1 MMLCRAAPSPIPGVY
16 PVSTVADAVKHNGK
30 FTTAAQL
37 CLFPSAQLSWH
48 LGARPK
54 CSKPSPNN
62 DVMGFLEFVVVYVLG
77 GLTFLP
83 LLFCALLLHAHL
95 TFPTKTK
102 TTSVSDSVQDSS
114 DDGTNIKSTAALA
127 DLGERFQRGHEPDV
141 AAGYFAVCREYVPG
155 GVNGKP
161 PERTTPAGTTDV
173 APESLSVYQSMYR
186 SIFDRRQGPTLDL
199 GKGNGKP
206 AKRARNVFFV
216 VLRHGHLMLYDDSE
230 QLDPRHVIF
239 LEHHDVSIYGGDEEI
254 PEGELFIKRN
264 SIRLARKAEIEDSF
278 STSKPFYFFS
288 ENCSD
293 KEDFY
298 FALLHNQEAKSDAAA
313 DGPPRPQQYDVK
325 HIITLV
331 QKLHS
336 SEEQLQTRW
345 INGLIGR
352 LFLALYKTNEVEDFL
367 RSKITKK
374 IARVKK
380 PAFLSRIV
388 LRKIDMGEGAPYITN
403 PRLKDL
409 TIDGDCCAEA
419 DFKYAGNFR
428 LEIAATARID
438 LGARFKAR
446 EVDLVLAVVVKKLEG
461 HALLKF
467 KPPPSNRIWISFET
481 MPYIDMSIE
490 PIVSSRQITY
500 NIILRAIENRIREVI
515 AETIVLPHWDDSP
528 FTDTSNEPFRGGIW
542 ARSSRDEASKHMDIP
557 DEIAEDEAEANT
569 ITLAPAPSPRSK
581 EERTMSLPVLPT
593 SNVSDHSPAK
603 IEKSAHTSR
612 DGANTA
618 VSTGV
623 RKRLPEPPKAMRARS
638 FANAADPLVSMDNA
652 NVEKDGKV
660 ENEKRDMKY
669 PDATST
675 MMAISQRSPPM
686 SPTETPMGSSR
697 EQPTLWETS
706 ISRSGSNSISS
717 ASSKPS
723 SVVERTAA
731 PANLDDTFQVSTA
744 ALTTSSGSSSHYSP
758 ANLGHKNNGSASSI
772 GADSRASASFTEKK
786 YSTAS
791 LGAAT
796 AAAKKW
802 GWNVITR
809 NADANNHH
817 DGSQRN
823 NRAGTPEHPIGRGQ
837 PLPPLGQPL
846 PFPERKSQFSL
857 PKRKPIPLQHSLPKD
872 QHRSKIEDSPAL
884 PQRKQDKTA
893 EPNGKMPP
901 ALPRRRRKGAEDG
914 GADDADDILV
924 VEAPVGSEPSSPLAD
939 DRKSFVES
947 SETYLKSKNP
957 SSSPKHGDENV
968 EEAHG
973 NQLNLIEKTLTAMST

>member
-1 MMLCRAAPSPIPGVY
+1 
-16 PVSTVADAVKHNGK
+16 
-30 FTTAAQL
+30 
-37 CLFPSAQLSWH
+37 
-48 LGARPK
+48 
-54 CSKPSPNN
+54 
-62 DVMGFLEFVVVYVLG
+62 MGLLAFVVVYVLG

-83 LLFCALLLHAHL
+83 LLFCAVLLHAHL
-95 TFPTKTK
+95 TFPTKTE
-102 TTSVSDSVQDSS
+102 TISTSDSIQDSS
-114 DDGTNIKSTAALA
+114 DDGKNIRSTAALA

-155 GVNGKP
+155 GLNGKP

-186 SIFDRRQGPTLDL
+186 SIFDRRQGPTLDPA
-199 GKGNGKP
+199 KGNGKP

-239 LEHHDVSIYGGDEEI
+239 LEHHDVSIYGGEEEI

-264 SIRLARKAEIEDSF
+264 SVRLARKAEIEDSF

-298 FALLHNQEAKSDAAA
+298 FALLHNQEAKSDAA

-352 LFLALYKTNEVEDFL
+352 LFLALYKTNEAEDFL

-388 LRKIDMGEGAPYITN
+388 LRKIDLGEGAPYITN

-419 DFKYAGNFR
+419 DFKYGGNFR

-461 HALLKF
+461 HALIKF

-481 MPYIDMSIE
+481 MPHVDMSIE

-528 FTDTSNEPFRGGIW
+528 FTDTSNELFRGGIW
-542 ARSSRDEASKHMDIP
+542 ARSGRDEASKHMDIP

-569 ITLAPAPSPRSK
+569 IDLAPAPPSPRSK
-581 EERTMSLPVLPT
+581 EERTMSLPVLA
-593 SNVSDHSPAK
+593 NAVVSDHSAAK
-603 IEKSAHTSR
+603 TNRSAHTSR
-612 DGANTA
+612 DGAVTA

-638 FANAADPLVSMDNA
+638 FANAADPLVNMDNA
-652 NVEKDGKV
+652 NVEKDSKV
-660 ENEKRDMKY
+660 ENDKRDMKY

-706 ISRSGSNSISS
+706 ISRSGSNSISP

-723 SVVERTAA
+723 SIVERTAA
-731 PANLDDTFQVSTA
+731 PASLDGTSPASTA
-744 ALTTSSGSSSHYSP
+744 PLTTSTGASSRRSTT
-758 ANLGHKNNGSASSI
+758 NLGHKSNDSTSSI
-772 GADSRASASFTEKK
+772 GADSRALASSTEKK

-802 GWNVITR
+802 GWNVISR
-809 NADANNHH
+809 NTDSNNHH
-817 DGSQRN
+817 DRSSTLSRV
-823 NRAGTPEHPIGRGQ
+823 GTPEHPIGRGQ

-846 PFPERKSQFSL
+846 PFPERKSQFGL

-872 QHRSKIEDSPAL
+872 QHKSTNEDAPAL
-884 PQRKQDKTA
+884 LQREQDETT
-893 EPNGKMPP
+893 ELNGKMPP
-901 ALPRRRRKGAEDG
+901 ALPRRRRQEAEDG
-914 GADDADDILV
+914 GADDADGMLV
-924 VEAPVGSEPSSPLAD
+924 VEAPVGSEPSSPLPD
-939 DRKSFVES
+939 DRELFVES
-947 SETYLKSKNP
+947 SQTNAENENV
-957 SSSPKHGDENV
+957 SSSPKLGNGSI
-968 EEAHG
+968 EEA
-973 NQLNLIEKTLTAMST
+973 NNKQLNNI

>member
-1 MMLCRAAPSPIPGVY
+1 
-16 PVSTVADAVKHNGK
+16 
-30 FTTAAQL
+30 
-37 CLFPSAQLSWH
+37 
-48 LGARPK
+48 
-54 CSKPSPNN
+54 
-62 DVMGFLEFVVVYVLG
+62 MGLLAFVVVYVLG

-83 LLFCALLLHAHL
+83 LLFCAVLLHAHL
-95 TFPTKTK
+95 TFPTKTE
-102 TTSVSDSVQDSS
+102 TISIADSIQDSS
-114 DDGTNIKSTAALA
+114 DGGTNIRSTAALA

-186 SIFDRRQGPTLDL
+186 SIFDRRQGPTLDPA
-199 GKGNGKP
+199 KGNGKP

-239 LEHHDVSIYGGDEEI
+239 LEHHDVSIYGGEEEI

-298 FALLHNQEAKSDAAA
+298 FALLHNQEAKSDAAE
-313 DGPPRPQQYDVK
+313 GLPRPQQYDVR

-352 LFLALYKTNEVEDFL
+352 LFLALYKTNEAEDFL

-388 LRKIDMGEGAPYITN
+388 LRKIDLGEGAPYITN

-419 DFKYAGNFR
+419 DFKYGGNFR

-461 HALLKF
+461 HALIKF

-481 MPYIDMSIE
+481 MPHVDMSIE

-528 FTDTSNEPFRGGIW
+528 FTDTSNELFRGGIW
-542 ARSSRDEASKHMDIP
+542 ARSRRDEASKHIDIT

-569 ITLAPAPSPRSK
+569 IDLAPAPPSPRSK
-581 EERTMSLPVLPT
+581 EERTMSLPVLA
-593 SNVSDHSPAK
+593 NAVVSDHLAAK
-603 IEKSAHTSR
+603 TNRSANTSR
-612 DGANTA
+612 DGAITA

-638 FANAADPLVSMDNA
+638 FANAADPLVNMDNA
-652 NVEKDGKV
+652 NVEKDSKV
-660 ENEKRDMKY
+660 ENDKRDMKY

-686 SPTETPMGSSR
+686 SPTETPMGASR

-706 ISRSGSNSISS
+706 ISRSGSNSISP

-723 SVVERTAA
+723 SIVERTAA
-731 PANLDDTFQVSTA
+731 PASLDGASQASTA
-744 ALTTSSGSSSHYSP
+744 PLATSTGASSRNSTT
-758 ANLGHKNNGSASSI
+758 NLGHQNNDSTSSI
-772 GADSRASASFTEKK
+772 GVDPRASASSTEKK
-786 YSTAS
+786 YSTTS

-802 GWNVITR
+802 GWNVISR
-809 NADANNHH
+809 NTDSNNHH
-817 DGSQRN
+817 DRSSTLSRV
-823 NRAGTPEHPIGRGQ
+823 GTPEHPIGRGQ

-857 PKRKPIPLQHSLPKD
+857 PKRKPMPLQHSLPKD
-872 QHRSKIEDSPAL
+872 QHKSINEDPPAL
-884 PQRKQDKTA
+884 PQRRQDETT
-893 EPNGKMPP
+893 ELNGKTPP
-901 ALPRRRRKGAEDG
+901 APPRRRRQEAEDG
-914 GADDADDILV
+914 GADDADGMLV
-924 VEAPVGSEPSSPLAD
+924 VEAPVGSEPSSPLPD
-939 DRKSFVES
+939 DRESFVES
-947 SETYLKSKNP
+947 SQTDAENESV
-957 SSSPKHGDENV
+957 SSSPRHGNGNI
-968 EEAHG
+968 EEA
-973 NQLNLIEKTLTAMST
+973 NNKQLNNL